1 MIEFRSD
8 SLRETSLFARKLL
21 SEISS
26 ENKVISFSGCLGSG
40 KTFICNEFLSHLN
53 VEQLNSSSFQGISHY
68 PGEVSIF
75 HCDFFNHPFT
85 EDDYELNILPYLSL
99 SPWLMLVEWPNKLF
113 HSYFE
118 DIIQIN
124 ISVLSNTSRLITVNE
139 NPTL

>member
-1 MIEFRSD
+1 MIKFRSD
-8 SLRETSLFARKLL
+8 SLRETSLFVSKFIFGRSLDQ
-21 SEISS
+21 
-26 ENKVISFSGCLGSG
+26 KVISFSGCLGSG
-40 KTFICNEFLSHLN
+40 KTFICNEFLSYLN
-53 VEQLNSSSFQGISHY
+53 VEQLNSSSFQGISYY
-68 PGEVSIF
+68 PGEISIF
-75 HCDFFNHPFT
+75 HCDFYNHPFT

>member
-8 SLRETSLFARKLL
+8 SLRETSLFVSKFIFGRSLDQ
-21 SEISS
+21 
-26 ENKVISFSGCLGSG
+26 KVISFSGCLGSG
-40 KTFICNEFLSHLN
+40 KTFICNEFLSYLN
-53 VEQLNSSSFQGISHY
+53 VEQLNSSSFQGISYY
-68 PGEVSIF
+68 PGEISIF
-75 HCDFFNHPFT
+75 HCDFYNHPFT

>member
-8 SLRETSLFARKLL
+8 SLRETSLFVAKFFIGKSLDQ
-21 SEISS
+21 
-26 ENKVISFSGCLGSG
+26 KVISFSGCLGSG

-53 VEQLNSSSFQGISHY
+53 VERLSSSSFQGISYY
-68 PGEVSIF
+68 PGEVSIL
-75 HCDFFNHPFT
+75 HCDFYNHPFT

>member
-8 SLRETSLFARKLL
+8 SLKETSLFASEFL
-21 SEISS
+21 SGISFDQ
-26 ENKVISFSGCLGSG
+26 KVIAFSGCLGSG
-40 KTFICNEFLSHLN
+40 KTFICNQFLSYLN
-53 VEQLNSSSFQGISHY
+53 VDQLNSSSFQGISYY

-75 HCDFFNHPFT
+75 HCDFYNHQFT
-85 EDDYELNILPYLSL
+85 EDDFETNIIPYLGY

-113 HSYFE
+113 YSYFK

-124 ISVLSNTSRLITVNE
+124 ITVLSNTSRLITVNE